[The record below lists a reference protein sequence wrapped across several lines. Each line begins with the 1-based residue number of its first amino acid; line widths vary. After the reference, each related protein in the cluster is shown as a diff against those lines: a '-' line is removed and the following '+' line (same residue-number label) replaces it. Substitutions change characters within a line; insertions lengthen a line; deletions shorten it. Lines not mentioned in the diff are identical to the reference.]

1 METVPCCSR
10 TGWLW
15 FAVTT
20 SPCAGRHVPGT
31 GSAQPAASV
40 GAALPGKPA
49 AVSGRGSAPCSQQIS
64 AFLAWFWVFLKRL
77 RCHMALAVLP
87 SARHSLALLLSNSAP
102 SPKSKILTLDS
113 TGGMGA
119 ASCRER
125 GCVPQICAE
134 RGGRRSW
141 VS

>member
-1 METVPCCSR
+1 MLQQDWVALVHR
-10 TGWLW
+10 
-15 FAVTT
+15 VTT
-20 SPCAGRHVPGT
+20 SPCAGRRVPGT
-31 GSAQPAASV
+31 AAQHS
-40 GAALPGKPA
+40 PGLRWGLR
-49 AVSGRGSAPCSQQIS
+49 SLGSQQLCQDGAQLPAPS
-64 AFLAWFWVFLKRL
+64 KYLPFWLGFGFFLQRL

-102 SPKSKILTLDS
+102 SPKSKILTLGS

-119 ASCRER
+119 APCRER